1 MALFV
6 GSIGNLKLLKH
17 YTFSKKNQFFL
28 LFVVSSKTKME
39 KYLDKNN
46 QLRYQT
52 LLVCLKI
59 YNYFKKMV
67 QENKSQ

>member
-1 MALFV
+1 
-6 GSIGNLKLLKH
+6 
-17 YTFSKKNQFFL
+17 
-28 LFVVSSKTKME
+28 ME

-52 LLVCLKI
+52 LLVYLKI
-59 YNYFKKMV
+59 YNCFKKMV